1 MKHIHPNNAKTTKMK
16 NSTYPSSAIAFSAKA
31 ETNQPIN
38 QSTISGNLVDLFQRR
53 IYPAEI
59 TVADGVIVSVKE
71 TATAAEQY
79 ILPGFIDAHIHI
91 ESSMLVPT
99 AFAQIAVVHGTVAT
113 VSDPHEIANVNGR
126 EGVQYMIDNSKLSPF
141 KFFFGAP
148 SCVPATNF
156 ETAGYTLDALAVEDL
171 LQSPDIWYLSEMMN
185 YPGVLH
191 HDPGVMAKIAA
202 AKRIGKPVDGHAPGL
217 RGDTASAYAAAGITT
232 DHECFTLDEA
242 LDKIKA
248 GMHIL
253 IREGSAAK
261 NYEALA
267 ELLRLHPD
275 KVMFCSDDKH
285 PDDLIL
291 HHINGLVKRSLQ
303 KGYDLFDVL
312 RAACLH
318 PVTHYKL
325 PVGLLR
331 KNDAADFIVVNN
343 LVDFDVLKTYI
354 DGELVAENGKTLL
367 PAVTVKPINNFNA
380 AKKKEEEFRIKA
392 KSANPV
398 IRVIEAIE
406 GQLITKMLELPAKV
420 VDGFTVSNPERDVL
434 KIAVVNRYEK
444 DAPVAI
450 AFIKNFGLAHGAIA
464 STVAHDCHNIIA
476 VGVDDVSICAAVNTL
491 IDSKGGLAA
500 ARHKDDVIYMP
511 LPVAGL
517 MSLKNGYEAASE
529 YTGLN
534 ARAKELGTPLH
545 APFMTL
551 SFMALLVI
559 PSLKLSDKGLFDGE
573 KFAFTSVEV

>member
-1 MKHIHPNNAKTTKMK
+1 M
-16 NSTYPSSAIAFSAKA
+16 NSF
-31 ETNQPIN
+31 
-38 QSTISGNLVDLFQRR
+38 TITGQLIDLFQRR

-59 TVADGVIVSVKE
+59 VVLDGVIASVKE
-71 TATAAEQY
+71 TDTAPEQY

-99 AFAQIAVVHGTVAT
+99 AFAQMAVVHGTVAT
-113 VSDPHEIANVNGR
+113 VSDPHEIANVCGK
-126 EGVQYMIDNSKLSPF
+126 EGVAYMTGNSRLSPF

-148 SCVPATNF
+148 SCVPATGF
-156 ETAGYTLDALAVEDL
+156 ETAGATLDATAVEEL

-191 HDPGVMAKIAA
+191 NDAEVMAKIAA
-202 AKRIGKPVDGHAPGL
+202 AKRAGKPIDGHAPGL
-217 RGDTASAYAAAGITT
+217 RGNDAATYAAAGITT

-242 LDKIKA
+242 LDKVNN

-285 PDDLIL
+285 PDELAL
-291 HHINGLVKRSLQ
+291 HHINGLVKRSLA
-303 KGYDLFDVL
+303 KGYDLYDVL
-312 RAACLH
+312 RAACVN
-318 PVTHYKL
+318 PVLHYKL

-331 KNDAADFIVVNN
+331 VNDPADLIVVNN
-343 LVDFDVLKTYI
+343 LRDMDVLQTFI
-354 DGELVAENGKTLL
+354 NGQLVAAHGKTLL
-367 PAVTVKPINNFNA
+367 PDVIAAPINNFEA
-380 AKKKEEEFRIKA
+380 GQKEVGAFKFPA
-392 KSANPV
+392 HSPAPV

-406 GQLITKMLELPAKV
+406 GQLVTNALLLPAKV
-420 VDGFTVSNPERDVL
+420 EDGHIVSDTARDVL
-434 KIAVVNRYEK
+434 KIAVINRYEK

-450 AFIKNFGLAHGAIA
+450 GFIKNFGLRHGALA

-476 VGVDDVSICAAVNTL
+476 VGVDDASLCAAVNAL
-491 IDSKGGLAA
+491 IACKGGISV
-500 ARHKDDVIYMP
+500 ARDKDDVAFMP
-511 LPVAGL
+511 LPIAGL
-517 MSLKNGYEAASE
+517 MSPDNGHKVAAA
-529 YTGLN
+529 YTQLN
-534 ARAKELGTPLH
+534 KMASGLGTALH

-559 PSLKLSDKGLFDGE
+559 PSLKLSDKGLFDGG
-573 KFAFTSVEV
+573 KFEFTSVEV